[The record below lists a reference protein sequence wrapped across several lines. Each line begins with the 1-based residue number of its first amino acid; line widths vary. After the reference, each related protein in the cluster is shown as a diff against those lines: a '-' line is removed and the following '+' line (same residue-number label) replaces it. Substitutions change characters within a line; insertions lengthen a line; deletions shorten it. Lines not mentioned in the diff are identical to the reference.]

1 MVPLTIDYSFHEII
15 DLSSALLPTT
25 AEEKCVNAD
34 GPQHHRMCVCVSLC
48 VWVEMVGCETTPE
61 QPARIRC
68 TVGKFYV
75 KVDTL
80 SPGVLSFLEVVV
92 VVVDATNEPHRT
104 TR

>member
-15 DLSSALLPTT
+15 DLPSAPLPTT

-34 GPQHHRMCVCVSLC
+34 GPQHHPGC